1 MRPKGILK
9 CRYIFSSTYPVTPRK
24 EDEHL
29 HNIFSIS
36 NDKGTYL
43 FLSSNGTKCH
53 SCKIQND
60 GSQEANIACII
71 KYKSIFLP
79 DAGDVLMTV

>member
-43 FLSSNGTKCH
+43 FCPIMGPSVIPVKFRMMAPKKPILH
-53 SCKIQND
+53 
-60 GSQEANIACII
+60 A
-71 KYKSIFLP
+71 
-79 DAGDVLMTV
+79 